1 MRRRT
6 CSTPWNAAPRAGNHA
21 RGRIAAIELS
31 LTEGGDL
38 GVTPPPGEHGFNA
51 SPTTDWRRTAGGNVR
66 IVVGLAGS
74 SAPIYGI
81 RTLQAL
87 KEAGVETHLVVS
99 DGAKRT
105 IPLET
110 HWTMDKIEALATV
123 VYPNHELAAS
133 ISSGSFQTDGM
144 IIAPCSMKTL
154 AGIAYSFSQDLLVR
168 AADVTLKERRKLVLV
183 PRETPLH
190 LGHLRN
196 MVRATEMGAV
206 ILPPVPAFYHQ
217 PKTVEDLIDQTVG
230 KILDQFHIEHTLFRR
245 WRTPGGA

>member
-1 MRRRT
+1 
-6 CSTPWNAAPRAGNHA
+6 
-21 RGRIAAIELS
+21 
-31 LTEGGDL
+31 
-38 GVTPPPGEHGFNA
+38 
-51 SPTTDWRRTAGGNVR
+51 VR

-74 SAPIYGI
+74 SGPIYGI

-87 KEAGVETHLVVS
+87 KDAGVETHLVVS
-99 DGAKRT
+99 EGAKRT

-110 HWTMDKIEALATV
+110 SWTVKKIEALATV
-123 VYPNHELAAS
+123 AYSNQELAAS
-133 ISSGSFQTDGM
+133 ISSGSFPTDGM
-144 IIAPCSMKTL
+144 IVAPCSMKTL

-196 MVRATEMGAV
+196 MVQATEMGAI

-217 PKTVEDLIDQTVG
+217 PKTVDDLIDQTVG
-230 KILDQFHIEHTLFRR
+230 KILDQFQIEHSLFRR
-245 WRTPGGA
+245 WRTPEDAKAGKDA

>member
-1 MRRRT
+1 M
-6 CSTPWNAAPRAGNHA
+6 
-21 RGRIAAIELS
+21 
-31 LTEGGDL
+31 
-38 GVTPPPGEHGFNA
+38 
-51 SPTTDWRRTAGGNVR
+51 R

-87 KEAGVETHLVVS
+87 KEAGIETHLVVS

-110 HWTMDKIEALATV
+110 HWTVEKIEELATV

-154 AGIAYSFSQDLLVR
+154 SGIAHSFSQDLLVR

-196 MVRATEMGAV
+196 MVLATEMGAV

-230 KILDQFHIEHTLFRR
+230 KILDQFHIEHALFRR
-245 WRTPGGA
+245 WRTPEDA

>member
-1 MRRRT
+1 M
-6 CSTPWNAAPRAGNHA
+6 
-21 RGRIAAIELS
+21 
-31 LTEGGDL
+31 
-38 GVTPPPGEHGFNA
+38 
-51 SPTTDWRRTAGGNVR
+51 R
-66 IVVGLAGS
+66 IVMGLAGS

-87 KEAGVETHLVVS
+87 KEVGVETHLVVS

-110 HWTMDKIEALATV
+110 HWTVKKIEALATV
-123 VYPNHELAAS
+123 VYANSELAAS

-154 AGIAYSFSQDLLVR
+154 AGVAHSFSQDLLVR

-196 MVRATEMGAV
+196 MVLATEIGAV

-245 WRTPGGA
+245 WRTPEAPRRRRDG

>member
-1 MRRRT
+1 M
-6 CSTPWNAAPRAGNHA
+6 
-21 RGRIAAIELS
+21 
-31 LTEGGDL
+31 
-38 GVTPPPGEHGFNA
+38 
-51 SPTTDWRRTAGGNVR
+51 R

-87 KEAGVETHLVVS
+87 SAAGVETHLVVS

-105 IPLET
+105 ISLET
-110 HWTMDKIEALATV
+110 SWTVEKIEALASA
-123 VYPNHELAAS
+123 VYRNNDLAAS

-144 IIAPCSMKTL
+144 IVAPCSMKTL
-154 AGIAYSFSQDLLVR
+154 AAIAHSFSQDLLAR

-196 MVRATEMGAV
+196 MLAASEMGAI
-206 ILPPVPAFYHQ
+206 ILPPVPAFYHR
-217 PKTVEDLIDQTVG
+217 PKTIDDLIDQTVG
-230 KILDQFHIEHTLFRR
+230 KILDQFHIEHALFRR
-245 WRTPGGA
+245 WQTPGGAA